1 MNKSGRLDNLNI
13 EEGIGMDKSS
23 VYRTNIVGGSEVV
36 AISVDMD
43 KSAIHE
49 TNSLFWDTKGNDVL
63 GATALPFLW
72 GICLRRKMPVF

>member
-1 MNKSGRLDNLNI
+1 METMNKSGGLENLMNI
-13 EEGIGMDKSS
+13 EEGIGMDKNS

-49 TNSLFWDTKGNDVL
+49 TNSLFGAFVSEEKCQFFSDVS
-63 GATALPFLW
+63 GKKF
-72 GICLRRKMPVF
+72 G